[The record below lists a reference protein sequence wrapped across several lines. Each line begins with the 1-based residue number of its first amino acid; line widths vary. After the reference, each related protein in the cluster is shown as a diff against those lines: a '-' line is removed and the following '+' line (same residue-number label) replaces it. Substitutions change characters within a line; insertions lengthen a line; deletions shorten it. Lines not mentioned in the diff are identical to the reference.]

1 MDSSAIPVFQ
11 AGPYPVLHT
20 SRVWED
26 EEEIELD
33 VGLIIDGL
41 PTILAS
47 TRFALD
53 ETWDRIQGALASG
66 DARLGVAGMPYRED
80 TVTGPRQFPSA
91 YSQSRDAWPSPCTVS
106 GSCSRTFVDWMQSS
120 RPKPTR
126 AMLFTRSRPGF
137 HRTSL
142 ARRSTT
148 DTQRLQLA
156 AHVRH

>member
-91 YSQSRDAWPSPCTVS
+91 YIGLECANGERLVLAHIRGLDAKQQAEAYARDVIHALKTGLSPDELGETI
-106 GSCSRTFVDWMQSS
+106 D
-120 RPKPTR
+120 
-126 AMLFTRSRPGF
+126 
-137 HRTSL
+137 
-142 ARRSTT
+142 
-148 DTQRLQLA
+148 D
-156 AHVRH
+156 